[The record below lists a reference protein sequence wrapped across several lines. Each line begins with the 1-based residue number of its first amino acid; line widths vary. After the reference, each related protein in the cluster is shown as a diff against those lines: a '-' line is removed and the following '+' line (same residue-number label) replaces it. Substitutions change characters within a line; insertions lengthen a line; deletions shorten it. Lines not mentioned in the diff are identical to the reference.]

1 MSDVEPPDP
10 RVRITGVSAGRG
22 RSPIIG
28 DLTETPVV
36 APEPPGGREP
46 GDRELSLVERPAPAE
61 EPIVVVVELDSSFPG
76 GLREQQRTFEDV
88 WDAWRQES
96 AESAASKEPIT
107 GSLYQCVLT
116 RAGLARLVQRD
127 QDRTTG
133 PPVIRHAW
141 PDYVLYAQVDRSAPT
156 VKVDAARRAFN
167 ANGSGIVWAVID
179 TGIDATHGHFSQ
191 LELAREGRVPADQL
205 PRTGG
210 LHQDFSRLVQP
221 NVPFPDGGDSPLTD
235 DVGHGTHVAGII
247 AGACPE
253 GRSPVVADSMEPVDG
268 GFVRRTN
275 VGPLAGMAQECEL
288 VSLKVFRQIQGAAVT
303 SSSAVIAAIEY
314 ILREVNTSRQNLR
327 IHGVNLSLGA
337 DWDPSHYAAGLSPLC
352 QRIDELSASG
362 VVVVISAGNNGQTL
376 SPQSAKQSVGVLASV
391 TEPGHASSCITVGST
406 HREAPHVFG
415 VSWTSSK
422 GPDPRR
428 PAQAR
433 RRRAGR
439 VDLLRGDRAGPH
451 QRRTHGSR
459 RDQGADV
466 CGTERYQRGRTPRL
480 RRDRRVPL
488 VPAGVHRPARGGQ
501 GAADEHGHGSGPRPV
516 RAGSRAGRRHADAGG
531 QLTTERGEAH
541 GRFGRLVLGATVRRA
556 GRHRHRR

>member
-1 MSDVEPPDP
+1 MQEPPDP
-10 RVRITGVSAGRG
+10 SVRVTGVSAGRG

-28 DLTETPVV
+28 DLAAPVT
-36 APEPPGGREP
+36 ASPRPEPGGPERT
-46 GDRELSLVERPAPAE
+46 DRDLSLREGAPPPE
-61 EPIVVVVELDSSFPG
+61 ELVVVVVELDSSFPG
-76 GLREQQRTFEDV
+76 GLRAQQETFDAV
-88 WDAWRQES
+88 WDAWWS
-96 AESAASKEPIT
+96 SGAETAATKEPVT
-107 GSLYQCVLT
+107 GSLYQCVMT
-116 RAGLARLVQRD
+116 RDGLQRLVQMD

-167 ANGSGIVWAVID
+167 ANGSGIVWAIID
-179 TGIDATHGHFSQ
+179 TGIDAAHGHFSR
-191 LELAREGRVPADQL
+191 LELAREGRVPPDKL

-210 LHQDFSRLVQP
+210 LHRDFSRLVQP
-221 NVPFPDGGDSPLTD
+221 NIPVASTGGSALTD
-235 DVGHGTHVAGII
+235 EVGHGSHVAGII

-253 GRSPVVADSMEPVDG
+253 GRTPFVADSMEPVDG
-268 GFVRRTN
+268 GYVRRTD

-362 VVVVISAGNNGQTL
+362 VVVVISAGNNGQTI
-376 SPQSAKQSVGVLASV
+376 SPQSSKQSVGVLASV
-391 TEPGHASSCITVGST
+391 TEPGHAATCITVGST

-422 GPDPRR
+422 GPTLDGRPKPDVVAPGEWICSAATGLVRTSAGLARPGVRKALTYAEQSGTSAAAPHVSGVIAGFLSCRPEFIGR
-428 PAQAR
+428 PAEVKSLLMSTATDL
-433 RRRAGR
+433 GR
-439 VDLLRGDRAGPH
+439 DRYA
-451 QRRTHGSR
+451 
-459 RDQGADV
+459 QGA
-466 CGTERYQRGRTPRL
+466 G
-480 RRDRRVPL
+480 L
-488 VPAGVHRPARGGQ
+488 VDAMRML
-501 GAADEHGHGSGPRPV
+501 ADS
-516 RAGSRAGRRHADAGG
+516 
-531 QLTTERGEAH
+531 
-541 GRFGRLVLGATVRRA
+541 
-556 GRHRHRR
+556 

>member
-1 MSDVEPPDP
+1 VSDVQPPDP

-28 DLTETPVV
+28 DLTAPPPAPVS
-36 APEPPGGREP
+36 PGTPGGPAR
-46 GDRELSLVERPAPAE
+46 GDRELSLVERAPSAE
-61 EPIVVVVELDSSFPG
+61 EPVVVVVELDSSFPG
-76 GLREQQRTFEDV
+76 GLHAQREAFELV
-88 WDAWRQES
+88 WDAWKASS
-96 AESAASKEPIT
+96 AETASRREPIT

-116 RAGLARLVQRD
+116 RTGLARLVQLD

-133 PPVIRHAW
+133 RPVIRHAW

-179 TGIDATHGHFSQ
+179 TGIDASHGHFSQ
-191 LELAREGRVPADQL
+191 QELAREGRVPVEQL

-210 LHQDFSRLVQP
+210 LHKDFSRLVQP
-221 NVPFPDGGDSPLTD
+221 NIPFPDAGGSPLTD
-235 DVGHGTHVAGII
+235 EVGHGTHVAGII

-253 GRSPVVADSMEPVDG
+253 GSTPIVADSMEPVDG
-268 GFVRRTN
+268 GFVRRTD

-352 QRIDELSASG
+352 QRIDELTASG
-362 VVVVISAGNNGQTL
+362 VVVVVSAGNNGQTL
-376 SPQSAKQSVGVLASV
+376 SAQSAKQSVGVLASV
-391 TEPGHASSCITVGST
+391 TEPGHAASCITVGST

-422 GPDPRR
+422 GPTLDGRPKPDVVAPGEWICSAATGLVRNSAGLTGRGVKKALTYAEQSGTSAAAPHVSGVIAGFLSCRPELIGR
-428 PAQAR
+428 PAEVKALLMR
-433 RRRAGR
+433 TATDLGR
-439 VDLLRGDRAGPH
+439 DRYA
-451 QRRTHGSR
+451 
-459 RDQGADV
+459 QGA
-466 CGTERYQRGRTPRL
+466 G
-480 RRDRRVPL
+480 L
-488 VPAGVHRPARGGQ
+488 VDAMRML
-501 GAADEHGHGSGPRPV
+501 ADS
-516 RAGSRAGRRHADAGG
+516 
-531 QLTTERGEAH
+531 
-541 GRFGRLVLGATVRRA
+541 
-556 GRHRHRR
+556 

>member
-1 MSDVEPPDP
+1 MIEPPDP
-10 RVRITGVSAGRG
+10 SVRITGVSAGRG

-28 DLTETPVV
+28 DLT
-36 APEPPGGREP
+36 APPPTSPRGPGGPERA
-46 GDRELSLVERPAPAE
+46 DRELSLIEGVPPAE

-76 GLREQQRTFEDV
+76 GLRAQQDAFEQV
-88 WDAWRQES
+88 WDAWK
-96 AESAASKEPIT
+96 ASSGEDPARRDQIT

-116 RAGLARLVQRD
+116 RTGIADLVQRD

-167 ANGSGIVWAVID
+167 ANGSGIVWAIID

-191 LELAREGRVPADQL
+191 LELAREGRVKADKL

-210 LHQDFSRLVQP
+210 LHKDFSRLVQP
-221 NVPFPDGGDSPLTD
+221 NIRFPEGAGDSPLTD
-235 DVGHGTHVAGII
+235 EVGHGTHVAGII

-253 GRSPVVADSMEPVDG
+253 GSTPIVADSMEPVDG

-376 SPQSAKQSVGVLASV
+376 SPQSSKQSVGVLASV
-391 TEPGHASSCITVGST
+391 TEPGHAATCITVGST

-422 GPDPRR
+422 GPTLDGRPKPDVVAPGEWICSAATGLVRNSAGLTGRGVRKALTYAEQSGTSAAAPHVSGVIAGFLSCRPEFIGR
-428 PAQAR
+428 PAEVKALLMR
-433 RRRAGR
+433 TATDLGR
-439 VDLLRGDRAGPH
+439 DRYA
-451 QRRTHGSR
+451 
-459 RDQGADV
+459 QGA
-466 CGTERYQRGRTPRL
+466 G
-480 RRDRRVPL
+480 L
-488 VPAGVHRPARGGQ
+488 VDAMRML
-501 GAADEHGHGSGPRPV
+501 ADS
-516 RAGSRAGRRHADAGG
+516 
-531 QLTTERGEAH
+531 
-541 GRFGRLVLGATVRRA
+541 
-556 GRHRHRR
+556 

>member
-1 MSDVEPPDP
+1 MTEPPDP
-10 RVRITGVSAGRG
+10 SVRITGVSAGRG

-28 DLTETPVV
+28 DLTSPPPI
-36 APEPPGGREP
+36 APRGPGGPELA
-46 GDRELSLVERPAPAE
+46 DRELSLIEGVPPAE
-61 EPIVVVVELDSSFPG
+61 GPIVVVVELDSSFPG
-76 GLREQQRTFEDV
+76 GLRAQQEAFEQV
-88 WDAWRQES
+88 WNAWWSSSGETG
-96 AESAASKEPIT
+96 ASKDQVT

-116 RAGLARLVQRD
+116 RTGLARLVQLD
-127 QDRTTG
+127 QDRTTS

-167 ANGSGIVWAVID
+167 ANGSGIVWAIID

-191 LELAREGRVPADQL
+191 LELAREGRVKADKL

-210 LHQDFSRLVQP
+210 LHKDFSRLVQP
-221 NVPFPDGGDSPLTD
+221 NIKFPEGAGGSPLTD
-235 DVGHGTHVAGII
+235 EVGHGTHVAGII

-253 GRSPVVADSMEPVDG
+253 GSTPIVADSMEPVDG

-376 SPQSAKQSVGVLASV
+376 SPQSSKQSVGVLASV
-391 TEPGHASSCITVGST
+391 TEPGHAATCITVGST

-422 GPDPRR
+422 GPTLDGRPKPDVVAPGEWICSAATGLVRNSAGLTGRGVKKALTYAEQSGTSAAAPHVSGVIAGFLSCRPEFIGR
-428 PAQAR
+428 PAEVKALLMR
-433 RRRAGR
+433 TATDLGR
-439 VDLLRGDRAGPH
+439 DRYA
-451 QRRTHGSR
+451 
-459 RDQGADV
+459 QGA
-466 CGTERYQRGRTPRL
+466 G
-480 RRDRRVPL
+480 L
-488 VPAGVHRPARGGQ
+488 VDAMRML
-501 GAADEHGHGSGPRPV
+501 ADS
-516 RAGSRAGRRHADAGG
+516 
-531 QLTTERGEAH
+531 
-541 GRFGRLVLGATVRRA
+541 
-556 GRHRHRR
+556 

>member
-1 MSDVEPPDP
+1 LTVNEPPDP
-10 RVRITGVSAGRG
+10 SVRVTGVSAGRG

-28 DLTETPVV
+28 DLASPVTPSPR
-36 APEPPGGREP
+36 PEPGGPEIAH
-46 GDRELSLVERPAPAE
+46 RELSLEAAVAPEERSV
-61 EPIVVVVELDSSFPG
+61 VVVVELDSSFPG
-76 GLREQQRTFEDV
+76 GLLAQQDTFDAL
-88 WDAWRQES
+88 WDTWWRS
-96 AESAASKEPIT
+96 ADDDSATKEPIT
-107 GSLYQCVLT
+107 GSLYQCVMT
-116 RAGLARLVQRD
+116 RAGLQRLVQMD
-127 QDRTTG
+127 QDRRTG

-141 PDYVLYAQVDRSAPT
+141 PDYVLFAQVDRSAPT

-179 TGIDATHGHFSQ
+179 TGIDAAHGHFSQ

-210 LHQDFSRLVQP
+210 LHRDFSRLVQP
-221 NVPFPDGGDSPLTD
+221 NIPFPDGVPDAPLTD
-235 DVGHGTHVAGII
+235 EVGHGTHVAGII

-253 GRSPVVADSMEPVDG
+253 GSKPVVADSMEPVDG

-303 SSSAVIAAIEY
+303 SSAAVIRAIEY

-362 VVVVISAGNNGQTL
+362 VAVVISAGNNGQTI
-376 SPQSAKQSVGVLASV
+376 SPQSSKQSVGVLASV
-391 TEPGHASSCITVGST
+391 TEPGHAANCITVGST

-422 GPDPRR
+422 GPTLDGRPKPDVVAPGEWICSAATGLVRNAAGLTGRGVRTSLTYAEQSGTSAAAPHVSGVIAGFLSCRPEFIGR
-428 PAQAR
+428 PAEVKALLMR
-433 RRRAGR
+433 TATDLGR
-439 VDLLRGDRAGPH
+439 DRYA
-451 QRRTHGSR
+451 
-459 RDQGADV
+459 QGA
-466 CGTERYQRGRTPRL
+466 G
-480 RRDRRVPL
+480 L
-488 VPAGVHRPARGGQ
+488 VDAMRML
-501 GAADEHGHGSGPRPV
+501 ADS
-516 RAGSRAGRRHADAGG
+516 
-531 QLTTERGEAH
+531 
-541 GRFGRLVLGATVRRA
+541 
-556 GRHRHRR
+556 

>member
-1 MSDVEPPDP
+1 MTEPPDP
-10 RVRITGVSAGRG
+10 SVRITGVSAGRG

-28 DLTETPVV
+28 DLTAPPPTP
-36 APEPPGGREP
+36 PRGPGGPERA
-46 GDRELSLVERPAPAE
+46 DRELSLIEGVPPAE

-76 GLREQQRTFEDV
+76 GLRAQQDAFELV
-88 WDAWRQES
+88 WDAWKASSGE
-96 AESAASKEPIT
+96 AAARRDQIT

-116 RAGLARLVQRD
+116 RSGLAALVQRD
-127 QDRTTG
+127 QDRTSG

-167 ANGSGIVWAVID
+167 ANGSGIVWAIID

-191 LELAREGRVPADQL
+191 LELSREGKVKADKL

-210 LHQDFSRLVQP
+210 LHKDFSRLVQP
-221 NVPFPDGGDSPLTD
+221 NIPFPDGAGDSPLTD
-235 DVGHGTHVAGII
+235 EVGHGTHVAGII

-253 GRSPVVADSMEPVDG
+253 GSTPIVADSMEPVDG

-376 SPQSAKQSVGVLASV
+376 SPQSSKQSVGVLASV
-391 TEPGHASSCITVGST
+391 TEPGHAATCITVGST

-422 GPDPRR
+422 GPTLDGRPKPDVVAPGEWICSAATGLVRNSAGLTGRGVKKALTYAEQSGTSAAAPHVSGVIAGFLSCRPEFIGR
-428 PAQAR
+428 PAEVKALLMR
-433 RRRAGR
+433 TATDLGR
-439 VDLLRGDRAGPH
+439 DRYA
-451 QRRTHGSR
+451 
-459 RDQGADV
+459 QGA
-466 CGTERYQRGRTPRL
+466 G
-480 RRDRRVPL
+480 L
-488 VPAGVHRPARGGQ
+488 VDAMRML
-501 GAADEHGHGSGPRPV
+501 ADS
-516 RAGSRAGRRHADAGG
+516 
-531 QLTTERGEAH
+531 
-541 GRFGRLVLGATVRRA
+541 
-556 GRHRHRR
+556 